1 MQLRKQVCKYVRFKT
16 TGTPRFPQHVFV
28 RSHKSLSSSARTHRH
43 HKMPF
48 SSKLSPT
55 IYLSP
60 SLLSPN
66 LSVCSSFSLPPSPYL
81 YLLFL
86 SIFRTLSTFTAFSFL
101 LSFLLLSLSL
111 YLLLCFSLSHALSLI
126 LSLSFSLPF
135 FLTLNPSL
143 FIFSRC
149 LLLSLA
155 LSLSLVTAFSLS
167 LSFISLTSHHAGAE
181 TMNGKQVTVA
191 CVSVDRK
198 TRIMLRRLQA
208 RGDGALGPQP
218 LRT

>member
-28 RSHKSLSSSARTHRH
+28 RSHKPLSSSARTHRH

-48 SSKLSPT
+48 SSKPSPT

-66 LSVCSSFSLPPSPYL
+66 LSVF
-81 YLLFL
+81 
-86 SIFRTLSTFTAFSFL
+86 FL
-101 LSFLLLSLSL
+101 LSLSLPLPISIYYFSRSFALSLPSLLSLFFSPSCSLSLSL
-111 YLLLCFSLSHALSLI
+111 YLSYCVFRYRT
-126 LSLSFSLPF
+126 LSLSFFLSLSLFLF
-135 FLTLNPSL
+135 FSLLIPPSL
-143 FIFSRC
+143 FF
-149 LLLSLA
+149 LA
-155 LSLSLVTAFSLS
+155 LSRSLALSLVTAFSLS
-167 LSFISLTSHHAGAE
+167 LSFISLTSRHAGTE

-198 TRIMLRRLQA
+198 TRIMLRRLQG
-208 RGDGALGPQP
+208 RWDGALRPQP

>member
-28 RSHKSLSSSARTHRH
+28 RSHKPLSSSARTHRH

-66 LSVCSSFSLPPSPYL
+66 LFVFSSFSLPPSPYL

-101 LSFLLLSLSL
+101 LSFLLPFALSLSL
-111 YLLLCFSLSHALSLI
+111 FFFFCVFRYRT
-126 LSLSFSLPF
+126 LSLSFFLYLSLALPF

-143 FIFSRC
+143 YIFSR
-149 LLLSLA
+149 SLA
-155 LSLSLVTAFSLS
+155 LSLSLSCHCFLSVSLLYIS
-167 LSFISLTSHHAGAE
+167 YLSPWRSGNNE
-181 TMNGKQVTVA
+181 
-191 CVSVDRK
+191 
-198 TRIMLRRLQA
+198 
-208 RGDGALGPQP
+208 
-218 LRT
+218 

>member
-16 TGTPRFPQHVFV
+16 TGTPRFPQHVFL
-28 RSHKSLSSSARTHRH
+28 RSQKPLSSSARTHRH
-43 HKMPF
+43 HKMTF
-48 SSKLSPT
+48 SSKPSPT

-60 SLLSPN
+60 SLLSPH
-66 LSVCSSFSLPPSPYL
+66 LSLSFFF
-81 YLLFL
+81 FL
-86 SIFRTLSTFTAFSFL
+86 SPS
-101 LSFLLLSLSL
+101 LSLSL
-111 YLLLCFSLSHALSLI
+111 SLISLALSHSLYLHCFLFSSLLLAPFALSLSLSYCVFRYRT
-126 LSLSFSLPF
+126 LSLSFFLSLSLFLF
-135 FLTLNPSL
+135 FSLLIPPSL
-143 FIFSRC
+143 FF
-149 LLLSLA
+149 LA
-155 LSLSLVTAFSLS
+155 LSRSLALSLVTAFSLS
-167 LSFISLTSHHAGAE
+167 LSFISLTSRHAGAE